1 RADGKADPPTLDILD
16 HPRGKGG
23 PLRWLYKLDGDTLN
37 VCLNLDD
44 DTQRPAALEA
54 GKASKNWILTF
65 RRVKP
70 KKGSATDA
78 GRRRTFSLGT
88 GEMRARA
95 LRLVRRAGLIGAA
108 LFAGAWVA
116 SGGLVVERSASLH
129 QFPYHGGNP
138 LVEVEVANRPAPA
151 GVPLVARD
159 DPDRAPF
166 GVRVTHISHKVV
178 EEPSITVDECYLTL
192 PDGKRVDL
200 TEPVRAG
207 LVPAPFEHE
216 YQSYVGDQ
224 ERVPALRS
232 QVTVPNCLPLDG
244 LFRFQILG

>member
-1 RADGKADPPTLDILD
+1 
-16 HPRGKGG
+16 
-23 PLRWLYKLDGDTLN
+23 
-37 VCLNLDD
+37 
-44 DTQRPAALEA
+44 
-54 GKASKNWILTF
+54 
-65 RRVKP
+65 
-70 KKGSATDA
+70 
-78 GRRRTFSLGT
+78 
-88 GEMRARA
+88 MRARA

-151 GVPLVARD
+151 GVPLVARY

-216 YQSYVGDQ
+216 HQSYVGDQ

-232 QVTVPNCLPLDG
+232 EVTVPNCLPLDG
-244 LFRFQILG
+244 LFRFRIRGQLRSRGVVAQEFYLDMPSPVYVKKRVRVMWQWMDWSEVELR